1 MKSDRTDRH
10 KTFSVIK
17 KLSNDEGY
25 TLIEILIALA
35 ILSVGLLAIA
45 TMQISSI
52 RVNDT
57 ARRMTR
63 RATMAQDKL
72 EYLMSLGYTNA
83 VLTSGAH
90 PDDGSAPSGYTVS
103 WTVSDLTVS
112 TGGDPEVTKLIEV
125 KVSERGKTT
134 SMKYIKP
141 RL

>member
-1 MKSDRTDRH
+1 MKSGKTDRH

-17 KLSNDEGY
+17 KMRNDKGY
-25 TLIEILIALA
+25 TLIEMLIAIA
-35 ILSVGLLAIA
+35 ILSVGLLAVA

-63 RATMAQDKL
+63 RATMAQDRL

-83 VLTSGAH
+83 VLTSGTH
-90 PDDGSAPSGYTVS
+90 TDGSAPSGYSIS
-103 WTVSDLTVS
+103 WTVS
-112 TGGDPEVTKLIEV
+112 TGGTLPPLTRLIRV
-125 KVSERGKTT
+125 NVSHGGKTT
-134 SMKYIKP
+134 SMSNIKA

>member
-1 MKSDRTDRH
+1 MKKDRTDRH

-17 KLSNDEGY
+17 KLRNDKGY
-25 TLIEILIALA
+25 TLIEILIAIA
-35 ILSVGLLAIA
+35 ILAVGMLAIA

-63 RATMAQDKL
+63 RATMAQDRL
-72 EYLMSLGYTNA
+72 EYLMSLKYTHA

-90 PDDGSAPSGYTVS
+90 TDGSAPSGYTIS
-103 WTVSDLTVS
+103 WTVS
-112 TGGDPEVTKLIEV
+112 TGGTLPPSTKLIRMN
-125 KVSERGKTT
+125 VSQGGKTT
-134 SMKYIKP
+134 SMSYIKP

>member
-1 MKSDRTDRH
+1 MMKSGRTDRN

-17 KLSNDEGY
+17 KARNDKGY
-25 TLIEILIALA
+25 TLIEILIAIA

-63 RATMAQDKL
+63 RATIAQDRL
-72 EYLMSLGYTNA
+72 EYIMSLKYTHA

-90 PDDGSAPSGYTVS
+90 TDGSAPSGYSIS
-103 WTVSDLTVS
+103 WTVS
-112 TGGDPEVTKLIEV
+112 TGGTLPPLTKLIRV
-125 KVSERGKTT
+125 NVTERGKTT
-134 SMKYIKP
+134 TMSNIKP

>member
-1 MKSDRTDRH
+1 MMKSGRADRN

-17 KLSNDEGY
+17 KIRNDEGY
-25 TLIEILIALA
+25 TLIEILIAIA

-63 RATMAQDKL
+63 RATIAQDRL
-72 EYLMSLGYTNA
+72 EYIMSLKYTHA
-83 VLTSGAH
+83 VLTSGSH
-90 PDDGSAPSGYTVS
+90 TDGSAPSGYSIS
-103 WTVSDLTVS
+103 WTVS
-112 TGGDPEVTKLIEV
+112 TGGTLPPLTKLIRV
-125 KVSERGKTT
+125 NVTERGKTT
-134 SMKYIKP
+134 TMSNIKP

>member
-1 MKSDRTDRH
+1 MKSGKTDKH

-17 KLSNDEGY
+17 KLRNDKGY
-25 TLIEILIALA
+25 TLIEILIAIA

-63 RATMAQDKL
+63 RATMAQDRL

-83 VLTSGAH
+83 VLTSGGH
-90 PDDGSAPSGYTVS
+90 TDGSAPSGYTIS
-103 WTVSDLTVS
+103 WTVS
-112 TGGDPEVTKLIEV
+112 TGGTLPPLTKLIRV
-125 KVSERGKTT
+125 NVTERGKTT
-134 SMKYIKP
+134 TMSNIKP

>member
-10 KTFSVIK
+10 KTFFVIK
-17 KLSNDEGY
+17 KLRNDEGY
-25 TLIEILIALA
+25 TLIEILVAIA

-45 TMQISSI
+45 TMHISSI

-63 RATMAQDKL
+63 RATMAQDRL

-90 PDDGSAPSGYTVS
+90 SDGSAPSGYTIS
-103 WTVSDLTVS
+103 WTVS
-112 TGGDPEVTKLIEV
+112 TGGTLPPSTKLIRMNI
-125 KVSERGKTT
+125 SEGGKTT
-134 SMKYIKP
+134 SMSYIKP
-141 RL
+141 EL